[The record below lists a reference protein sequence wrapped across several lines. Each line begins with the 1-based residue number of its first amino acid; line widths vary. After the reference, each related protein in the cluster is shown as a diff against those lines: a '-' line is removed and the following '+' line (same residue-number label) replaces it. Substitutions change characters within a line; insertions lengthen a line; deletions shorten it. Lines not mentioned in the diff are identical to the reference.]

1 MERSKL
7 NQTLFEEFEFMHAFG
22 NLPEEEEK
30 EEVITQDLFS
40 FL

>member
-22 NLPEEEEK
+22 NLPEDEEK
-30 EEVITQDLFS
+30 VEEPTTDLFS